1 LGSGC
6 PIHGSGAVLRLAAP
20 FFSLMAMTPSESDR
34 QAFVDLT
41 TIVKVMGLTPGQRIK
56 LAGLVAADRTLGG
69 LRADGTMP
77 LDVAIK
83 FCQAAKNR

>member
-1 LGSGC
+1 MQ
-6 PIHGSGAVLRLAAP
+6 PH
-20 FFSLMAMTPSESDR
+20 ESDR
-34 QAFVDLT
+34 QGFVDLT

-69 LRADGTMP
+69 LRSDGTMP

-83 FCQAAKNR
+83 FCQAAKNRNA

>member
-1 LGSGC
+1 MQ
-6 PIHGSGAVLRLAAP
+6 PH
-20 FFSLMAMTPSESDR
+20 ESDR
-34 QAFVDLT
+34 QGFVDLT

-69 LRADGTMP
+69 LRSDGTMP

>member
-1 LGSGC
+1 MSE
-6 PIHGSGAVLRLAAP
+6 AP
-20 FFSLMAMTPSESDR
+20 PAFFLSVMNCSDSQR
-34 QAFVDLT
+34 EGFIDLT
-41 TIVKVMGLTPGQRIK
+41 TVVKMMKLTPGQRLK